1 MGTPNELRER
11 IGRADSLRRAKTA
24 AACQKRADINIWLL
38 RVPAD
43 GIGAA
48 DYE

>member
-1 MGTPNELRER
+1 VNELD
-11 IGRADSLRRAKTA
+11 APTAYAAQNPYPLAK
-24 AACQKRADINIWLL
+24 KRADINIWLL

-43 GIGAA
+43 GLGAA